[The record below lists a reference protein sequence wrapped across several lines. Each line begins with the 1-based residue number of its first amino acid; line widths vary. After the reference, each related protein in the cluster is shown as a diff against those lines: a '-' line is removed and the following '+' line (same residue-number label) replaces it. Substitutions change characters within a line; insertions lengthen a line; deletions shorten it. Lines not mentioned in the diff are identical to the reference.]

1 VLGLVACAS
10 GARHAPDAPAPPSFG
25 GVSAP
30 AAALSGSGGSN
41 GGASADVVAGRGDT
55 PAPAPPE
62 EPAIYR
68 PEATLP
74 TNVAVPSAR
83 SAEPGDGVWKPMEAG
98 ASSHLFYTTT
108 LHPHVTSRFITVTLV
123 AIDLSAFRIGFM
135 PGVEDVGTRK
145 VPFKA
150 GLVPAEQ
157 QSQLAAAFNGG
168 FMLRHG
174 RWGMQLGETSLQA
187 QRNPGCS
194 IAITE
199 LGGVQI
205 RSWPELEPDS
215 ARFAA
220 IRQTPPCLLENGALH
235 PLLLKGVDKPWAGNT
250 AGVVTRRRSAL
261 GVDRSAKFLYYA
273 VGLETSPRLLAEGLK
288 AAGAEHAAELD
299 INWNWTRFLLF
310 DKNAEGVLR
319 VSKSLVEVDHSPRVY
334 VERPSERD
342 FFYVLRR

>member
-1 VLGLVACAS
+1 MSDEELSYYPDYVV
-10 GARHAPDAPAPPSFG
+10 GAAPP
-25 GVSAP
+25 
-30 AAALSGSGGSN
+30 
-41 GGASADVVAGRGDT
+41 
-55 PAPAPPE
+55 PE
-62 EPAIYR
+62 I
-68 PEATLP
+68 
-74 TNVAVPSAR
+74 VVPSAR
-83 SAEPGDGVWKPMEAG
+83 SAEPGDGVWKRLGSGGTSG
-98 ASSHLFYTTT
+98 AWFFSTV
-108 LHPHVTSRFITVTLV
+108 LHPHATSRFITVTVL
-123 AIDLSAFRIGFM
+123 AMDLSLVRIGFM
-135 PGVEDVGTRK
+135 PGVEDVGKRK
-145 VPFKA
+145 VPFTP

-157 QSQLAAAFNGG
+157 QRQLVAAFNGG

-187 QRNPGCS
+187 QRDPGCS
-194 IAITE
+194 IAIDE
-199 LGGVQI
+199 NGRVQI
-205 RSWPELEPDS
+205 RSWPELAPDS

-220 IRQTPPCLLENGALH
+220 IRQTPPCLVENGALH

-250 AGVVTRRRSAL
+250 AGVVTRRRSGL
-261 GVDRSAKFLYYA
+261 GLDRQGRYLYYA
-273 VGLETSPRLLAEGLK
+273 VGVETSPRLLAESLK